1 MRSHFSLIAIIP
13 LTNLEKIESKS
24 EVTPYSDLVVISTR
38 AIINLSNKSVI
49 KTDCD
54 LCQVSN
60 TEIEKTTD
68 EAIFAAF
75 IKGDSS
81 ALGTLYDRYGLLVYR
96 LIYRMLKNSSEAE
109 DLTQEI
115 FLSLQEKP
123 NYNPQRGSFYTYL
136 MILTRSRTIDRL
148 RSKRSQGNLLHNLGR
163 MKNLIGKQNDANP
176 MEIASAEEREIQVKN
191 ALEYLSANQRQ
202 ILELSYYEGLSQ
214 SEIAARL
221 KIPLGTVKTHS
232 RRGLLK
238 LKENLQNFVN

>member
-1 MRSHFSLIAIIP
+1 MTT
-13 LTNLEKIESKS
+13 TNREL
-24 EVTPYSDLVVISTR
+24 Y
-38 AIINLSNKSVI
+38 
-49 KTDCD
+49 
-54 LCQVSN
+54 QVSK
-60 TEIEKTTD
+60 TEGAKTTD

-75 IKGDSS
+75 VGGDSS

-96 LIYRMLKNSSEAE
+96 LIYRMLNNTTEAE

-136 MILTRSRTIDRL
+136 MMLTRSRTIDRL
-148 RSKRSQGNLLHNLGR
+148 RSKRSQGNLLQNLGK
-163 MKNLIGKQNDANP
+163 MKDVISKENKANP
-176 MEIASAEEREIQVKN
+176 LEIASAEEREIKVRKS
-191 ALEYLSANQRQ
+191 LEYLSDNQRQ

-238 LKENLQNFVN
+238 LKKNLQNLVNYQ